1 MWMMQIRELKDY
13 VLFDLETTGLSP
25 DTDAI
30 IEISA
35 LKVIGGEVADE
46 FSTLINPCM
55 HIPYK
60 ASSVNG
66 ITDDMVQDSPKIDEA
81 LRAFTAFIGDSIL
94 VGHNIKN
101 FDLRFIQRDAVNI

>member
-1 MWMMQIRELKDY
+1 MRMMQIRELKDY

-35 LKVIGGEVADE
+35 LKVIGGEVVDE
-46 FSTLINPCM
+46 FSTLVNPCM
-55 HIPYK
+55 HIPYM

-66 ITDDMVQDSPKIDEA
+66 ITDRRGIEGVYCIYRRQHSC
-81 LRAFTAFIGDSIL
+81 RS
-94 VGHNIKN
+94 
-101 FDLRFIQRDAVNI
+101 